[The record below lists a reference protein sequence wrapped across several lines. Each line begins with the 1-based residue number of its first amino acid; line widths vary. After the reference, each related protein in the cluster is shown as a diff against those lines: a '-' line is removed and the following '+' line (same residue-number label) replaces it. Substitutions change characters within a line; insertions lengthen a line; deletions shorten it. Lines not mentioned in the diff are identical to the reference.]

1 MVRPV
6 LVSSMGQNSNMG
18 WMHQTDAAKIS
29 ELGGVSLQEVVNRI
43 GGMCA
48 DCTYKL
54 IVAANPGSRIFFNPP
69 RIRISSTNPLMCIS
83 LGFKQPYASS
93 HWSL

>member
-29 ELGGVSLQEVVNRI
+29 ELGGVSLQEVLNEWDV
-43 GGMCA
+43 C
-48 DCTYKL
+48 
-54 IVAANPGSRIFFNPP
+54 
-69 RIRISSTNPLMCIS
+69 
-83 LGFKQPYASS
+83 
-93 HWSL
+93 